1 MGMQRDA
8 VFGDGDKREVEA
20 AKKNNKAIQGTGGVY
35 FCSHAKFDYSVK
47 YQQLKSFKANISC
60 VFK

>member
-8 VFGDGDKREVEA
+8 VFDDGDKREVEA

-47 YQQLKSFKANISC
+47 YRQL
-60 VFK
+60 